1 MKRLILLA
9 ALLIPVAAHAQF
21 GISDTR
27 QQEVVLHNRSTSSE
41 IVSFTSSMGGIYS
54 NWLAGATWS
63 EVNVIAPGAS
73 ARFEI
78 SCANTPG
85 VYIQETVTNQ
95 MEWRNITTQE
105 VSYADDWF
113 NPCDYD
119 DLYLTPEG
127 QVFE

>member
-1 MKRLILLA
+1 
-9 ALLIPVAAHAQF
+9 
-21 GISDTR
+21 
-27 QQEVVLHNRSTSSE
+27 
-41 IVSFTSSMGGIYS
+41 MGGIYS

-78 SCANTPG
+78 SCVNIPG

-105 VSYADDWF
+105 VSYASDWF

-119 DLYLTPEG
+119 DLYLNPEG